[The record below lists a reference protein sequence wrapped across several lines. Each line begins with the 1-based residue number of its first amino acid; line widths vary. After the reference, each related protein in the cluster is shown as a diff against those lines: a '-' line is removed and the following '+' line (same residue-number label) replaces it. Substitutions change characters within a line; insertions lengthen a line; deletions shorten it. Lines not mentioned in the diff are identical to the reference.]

1 MIVKK
6 RLSDDSLK
14 PNNRKCPSFMKTH
27 DSKAFARR
35 YVRTDR
41 HLSEHMNVL
50 EKALAR
56 YGLSVNEVKTYLYLA
71 GVSEK
76 GATEISETV
85 SLHRTETYR
94 VLRDLEKRGLVLS
107 VFGKPIKFA
116 AVPPYRAVDQLL
128 ETQKMRI
135 KLLEREKADF
145 LALWSSI
152 PKGGIAGLG
161 SKEVMQA
168 LEGRPQI
175 ISKVKELLEKSNQK
189 IQIFAPDRYLTL
201 LYQGDFIDR
210 LKTCSYDLEIDLALE
225 DSLKSRIF
233 CEQTGWASQKF
244 CVRAPKKLPCFMIS
258 DTKTLLMIYR
268 KDVEGERNGKHMS
281 QIAALWTNCF
291 ALVESMRVLF
301 LELTGCEENLR
312 RSDGTISPELSLE
325 AFDKE

>member
-1 MIVKK
+1 
-6 RLSDDSLK
+6 LE
-14 PNNRKCPSFMKTH
+14 PNNRKCPSFMKTR

-56 YGLSVNEVKTYLYLA
+56 YGLSMNEVKTYLYLT

-85 SLHRTETYR
+85 SLHRTETYK

-128 ETQKMRI
+128 ETQKIRI

-152 PKGGIAGLG
+152 PKGGIDALG

-175 ISKVKELLEKSNQK
+175 ISKAKELLEKSNRK
-189 IQIFAPDRYLTL
+189 VQIFAPDRYLTL

-210 LKTCSYDLEIDLALE
+210 LKTRSYDLEIDLGLE

-244 CVRAPKKLPCFMIS
+244 CLRAAKKLPCFMIS
-258 DTKTLLMIYR
+258 DGKELLMIYR
-268 KDVEGERNGKHMS
+268 KDVAGRGNGEHMS
-281 QIAALWTNCF
+281 RIAGLWTNCF
-291 ALVESMRVLF
+291 ALVESIRVLF
-301 LELTGCEENLR
+301 LELTGHKENLLG
-312 RSDGTISPELSLE
+312 SDRIISPELNLE
-325 AFDKE
+325 AFDEE